1 MATKPDNPSPIFNL
15 PIFIPENWIN
25 TTTTTTTTTTS
36 VENTNI
42 IGEIIA
48 YQGTS
53 LPSANWLWCDGTL
66 YDTTL
71 YSDLFDVIGYN
82 YGGSGSNFNV
92 PNLCSKTP
100 LGSDATN
107 IYTTTYQ
114 GTPQTTGGN
123 RNMNVNQLGQHNHAI
138 NSVAPTGMLQ
148 NLNQN
153 NAIQTIGQSPNTGED
168 VIKSGIGNEVGY
180 SATAGN
186 AGNSAD
192 LLPPFSVSNFI
203 IRAIVV
209 L

>member
-1 MATKPDNPSPIFNL
+1 MATKPENPSPIFDL

-25 TTTTTTTTTTS
+25 TTTATTTTTS

-42 IGEIIA
+42 IGEIVA

-53 LPSANWLWCDGTL
+53 LPSANWLWCDGTT

-82 YGGSGSNFNV
+82 YGGSGSNFSV
-92 PNLCSKTP
+92 PNLCSRTP
-100 LGSDATN
+100 LGADATN

-114 GTPQTTGGN
+114 GTPTTSSGN
-123 RNMNVNQLGQHNHAI
+123 RNMSVNQLGQHNHAI

-168 VIKSGIGNEVGY
+168 VIKSGIGVEVAY
-180 SATAGN
+180 TATAGN